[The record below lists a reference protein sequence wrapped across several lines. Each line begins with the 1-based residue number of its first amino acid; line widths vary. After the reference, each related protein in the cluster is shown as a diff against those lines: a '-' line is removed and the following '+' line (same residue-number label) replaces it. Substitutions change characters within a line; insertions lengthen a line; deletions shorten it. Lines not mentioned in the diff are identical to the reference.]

1 MAMKRKSLLESFL
14 NWRAKNLSNHYFLM
28 ILSVVVGLLSGFAAV
43 IIKNSVHAIQE
54 ILQHGFQESYSNY
67 LFVILPAIG
76 FVLVFLF
83 IKFVTRTP
91 VRHGIPNVLYSI
103 SKNNGKMARHNMF
116 SSIFTSA
123 FTVGFGGSVGLEG
136 PTVATGAAYGSNLGR
151 FMHLNYK
158 QTTLLLSCASAAAMS
173 AIFKA
178 PIAGIVFAV
187 EVIMIDLTSF
197 SLVPLLLASASGV
210 LTSYFFLGRDVLYPF
225 TVETSYNLE
234 AIPYYIV
241 LGILSGLVSAYFTR
255 MYIIIERLY
264 ERIGKLLYKVITSA
278 IVLGVLIFLFP
289 ALYGEGYQS
298 INSALS
304 GDYSYLFD
312 KSLFYGLQD
321 SLWAVFALLVVI
333 ILLKVIAT
341 SVTFGAGGVG
351 GIFAPTLFTG
361 SNTGLLFA
369 LFINRTGIYEVSTKN
384 FALIGMSGLIAGV
397 LHAPLTGIFLIAEI
411 TSGYELLLPLMITS
425 IFAYTTV
432 MAFEPHSVYTV
443 QLAKRK
449 ELVTHDKDKFVL
461 NRMKVDKLLETNFH
475 AIHPDAMLGDLV
487 KLITKSRR
495 NIFPVVDKDNNFYG
509 MVKMD
514 DIRNVMFDETLYDKK
529 KVREFM
535 VVPSVVIQSTDSMDT
550 VAQKFHE
557 AKIFNIPV
565 VDNGKYVGF
574 VSKANVFSSYRQML
588 KHFSSD

>member
-1 MAMKRKSLLESFL
+1 MAMKRKTLLVNFL
-14 NWRAKNLSNHYFLM
+14 NWRARNINNRHFIM
-28 ILSVVVGLLSGFAAV
+28 ILSVIVGIVSGFAAV
-43 IIKNSVHAIQE
+43 IIKNSVHFIQNLIE
-54 ILQHGFQESYSNY
+54 GGLHENYSNY
-67 LFVILPAIG
+67 LFVLLPALG
-76 FVLVFLF
+76 FLLVFLF
-83 IKFVTRTP
+83 IKFITKTP

-103 SKNNGKMARHNMF
+103 SKNNGKMSPHNMF

-136 PTVATGAAYGSNLGR
+136 PTVATGAAYGSNLGQIL
-151 FMHLNYK
+151 HLNYK
-158 QTTLLLSCASAAAMS
+158 QTTLLLSCASAAAMA

-197 SLVPLLLASASGV
+197 SLVPLLLSSASGV

-225 TVETSYNLE
+225 NVESTYNLE
-234 AIPYYIV
+234 HLPYYII
-241 LGILSGLVSAYFTR
+241 LGILAGLVSAYFTR
-255 MYIIIERLY
+255 MYIIVERFF
-264 ERIGKLLYKVITSA
+264 ERINALFYKMLAGAVI
-278 IVLGVLIFLFP
+278 LGILVFFFP
-289 ALYGEGYQS
+289 SLYGEGYGS

-304 GDYSYLFD
+304 GDFSYLFD
-312 KSLFYGLQD
+312 QSVFYDLRN
-321 SLWAVFALLVVI
+321 SMWAAIILLGVI
-333 ILLKVIAT
+333 IGLKVIAT
-341 SVTFGAGGVG
+341 SATFGAGGVG

-361 SNTGLLFA
+361 ANTGLLFA
-369 LFINRTGIYEVSTKN
+369 LVVDKLGLQSIPTKH

-411 TSGYELLLPLMITS
+411 TSGYALLLPLMVTS
-425 IFAYTTV
+425 IFSYVTV

-449 ELVTHDKDKFVL
+449 ELVTHNKDKFVL
-461 NRMKVDKLLETNFH
+461 NRMRVEKLLETNFH
-475 AIHPDAMLGDLV
+475 TIHPDATLGDLV

-495 NIFPVVDKDNNFYG
+495 NIFPVVDKNNDFTG
-509 MVKMD
+509 IVKMD
-514 DIRNVMFDETLYDKK
+514 DIRNVMFKKELYDQKL
-529 KVREFM
+529 VRDFM
-535 VVPSVVIQSTDSMDT
+535 VVPTTVIQSSDSMDT

-557 AKIFNIPV
+557 TKIFNIPV